1 MGPLDRF
8 ESLVLVASSLIV
20 LKKPKSQDIFS
31 RTVKKKKL
39 SSLVGGLHECTKAA
53 RRNPCKELEGGNQRI
68 WALTHKA
75 KPAYPVTSGA
85 AGDRLSGGD
94 EQAGRS
100 EERRRTSA
108 RRE

>member
-1 MGPLDRF
+1 M
-8 ESLVLVASSLIV
+8 
-20 LKKPKSQDIFS
+20 
-31 RTVKKKKL
+31 
-39 SSLVGGLHECTKAA
+39 
-53 RRNPCKELEGGNQRI
+53 LEGGSQRI